1 MSSFYNV
8 GLQNVGSYQ
17 VAGIPFASHHGSST
31 SGEVVY
37 FEFPNVSKSIYMHF
51 DDNASGHSI
60 DYAFCEP
67 KRAIDFSSTDEY
79 LTSTFSS
86 VDQFTVSAWI
96 KLDGTIANLRLIQM
110 TGGVDFRLQTT
121 GTPRLR
127 LIVNGIT
134 ETDGTT
140 TLLVGDWINV
150 TVTSNGTA
158 NKVYLNG
165 QLLIE
170 NAGDAAG
177 GFTGLDIGGSGIVGY
192 DGIYDELAL
201 FSTALN
207 DAEVLELYNSG
218 KTLKT
223 TDHSRASDLVSRWDF
238 EDNNYKAFYSTPDTT
253 SLIYDRVSGNNLSLT
268 NGSNP
273 LTFVDGRLIE
283 NALDR
288 HSLTETGHQEL
299 TLNCKAKGI
308 LARFNNNNDELSVFA
323 SLTNIPASRMY
334 DLTGPGIDE

>member
-1 MSSFYNV
+1 MSSFYSV
-8 GLQNVGSYQ
+8 GLGNVGSYQ
-17 VAGIPFASHHGSST
+17 VSGRPWLKWYSASA
-31 SGEVVY
+31 GEVKL
-37 FEFPNVSKSIYMHF
+37 FGFPSVTSKISIQ
-51 DDNASGHSI
+51 NLTASTELLV
-60 DYAFCEP
+60 AFAEP
-67 KRAIDFSSTDEY
+67 KRAIDFSSTNEY

-96 KLDGTIANLRLIQM
+96 KLDGTIANLRLLQM

-127 LIVNGIT
+127 LIVNGTT
-134 ETDGTT
+134 ETDATT
-140 TLLVGDWINV
+140 TLLVGNWINV
-150 TVTSNGTA
+150 TVTSNGTS
-158 NKVYLNG
+158 NKAYLNG

-170 NAGDAAG
+170 NTGDAAG

-218 KTLKT
+218 KTLET

-238 EDNNYKAFYSTPDTT
+238 EDNNYKAFYSTADTT
-253 SLIYDRVSGNNLSLT
+253 TLIYDRASSNNLSLAG
-268 NGSNP
+268 GSLTP

-283 NALDR
+283 NAFDR
-288 HSLTETGHQEL
+288 HKI
-299 TLNCKAKGI
+299 TLSGASEINIECKTKQI
-308 LARFNNNNDELSVFA
+308 LIKAVAALDLNIKA
-323 SLTNIPASRMY
+323 SLTSIPSSRMY